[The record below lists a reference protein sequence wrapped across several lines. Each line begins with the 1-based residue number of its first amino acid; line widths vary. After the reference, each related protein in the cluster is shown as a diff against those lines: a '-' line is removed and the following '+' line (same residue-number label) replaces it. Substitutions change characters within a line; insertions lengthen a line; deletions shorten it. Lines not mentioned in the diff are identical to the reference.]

1 MYYNLKDERN
11 KQQQPTLRFHFT
23 PVSVAKINKKKLQQM
38 LGSGIWGEE
47 NSHSFFVGFQTRL
60 AFLKNSVE
68 YLQEAKNK
76 SWRKGTFICRCFD
89 YKNSPVILKI
99 SVENPQKAK
108 SESTI

>member
-1 MYYNLKDERN
+1 
-11 KQQQPTLRFHFT
+11 
-23 PVSVAKINKKKLQQM
+23 
-38 LGSGIWGEE
+38 
-47 NSHSFFVGFQTRL
+47 VGFQTGL

-76 SWRKGTFICRCFD
+76 SWRKGTFICRYFD

-108 SESTI
+108 SESTIWPSCVSPCMLGGLTPTPQELAHSLHTTYSLLLCSQ